1 MKWNFV
7 KWKEVMMKKMKNDL
21 AVMKIQIEKQNLLK
35 KPVGLNLKSE
45 KMSMK

>member
-45 KMSMK
+45 KTSMK